1 MKKRLFAAGVFLAIG
16 LFLNIHTP
24 TIEVSWVVG
33 ILLLTIYLFAFEIV
47 SVDVAAISIMVLLG
61 LTYLLGPLIGLPGPL
76 VDPMHLFKGF
86 ASNAVVSIIAV
97 MIIGAGLDKT
107 GVMSNVASFILRI
120 GGSTETRI
128 IPVISSTVGVISS
141 FMQNVGA
148 AALFLPV
155 VGRISA
161 RTGLPMSR
169 LLMPMGFCAIL
180 GGTMTMVGSSPLILL
195 NDLIKNSNQT
205 LAPEQQME
213 TFSLFSVTPIGL
225 ALVATGIIYFIV
237 AGRFVLPLVKSKG
250 ESPDST
256 NHYFEELYGLA
267 GEVYEVVVPVGSSL
281 IGERIGDLEQMYN
294 IPFILGIDDNEQL
307 RLAPPSDIKITES
320 SVLAVKGPEEQIDEF
335 TARFGLEQ
343 RESLDRF
350 SEPLNPTRA
359 GIAEVVIHPRSHLI
373 GKALS
378 DVRMRR
384 TYGLNVMTIY
394 RDNEPI
400 QGILR
405 NLVLRSGDTMVVHT
419 SWNDLAAL
427 SKDRDFAVVTDFPH
441 EETRPQ
447 KVLPALICFGIAL
460 FMVLFTDIRLSVAL
474 LTGALGMV
482 LTGVLDIE
490 EAYKAVSWK
499 TVFLLASLIPLGLAV
514 ETSGTAK
521 WIADQVLFML
531 DGVPIWVLQGAIA
544 VLATFF
550 TLVMSNVGATV
561 LLVPLAVNIAIG
573 ADANPAVFALT
584 VAIATSNSFLIPT
597 HQVNALIM
605 GPGGYRVP
613 DYMKAGGIMTI
624 LFLVVMMIMM
634 NIVF

>member
-1 MKKRLFAAGVFLAIG
+1 MKKRLFAAGVFVAFG
-16 LFLNIHTP
+16 FFLNIYAP
-24 TIEVSWVVG
+24 TLEVSWVVG

-61 LTYLLGPLIGLPGPL
+61 LTYLLGPLLGLDGPL
-76 VDPMHLFKGF
+76 VDPMYLFNGF
-86 ASNAVVSIIAV
+86 ASNAVISIIAV

-107 GVMSNVASFILRI
+107 GVMSKVASFILRI

-180 GGTMTMVGSSPLILL
+180 GGTITMVGSSPLILL

-225 ALVATGIIYFIV
+225 ALVATGIIYFII
-237 AGRFVLPLVKSKG
+237 AGRFVLPSMKSKG

-256 NHYFEELYGLA
+256 DHYFEELYGLT
-267 GEVYEVVVPVGSSL
+267 GEVRELLVPKGSKLVG
-281 IGERIGDLEQMYN
+281 EKVGDLEQMYN
-294 IPFILGIDDNEQL
+294 IPFILGLDDNEQL
-307 RLAPPSDIKITES
+307 RLAPPSDVAIAES
-320 SVLAVKGPEEQIDEF
+320 SVLAVKGPKEQVDEF
-335 TARFGLEQ
+335 AKRFGLEA
-343 RESLDRF
+343 RASLDRF
-350 SEPLNPTRA
+350 AEPLNPTRA
-359 GIAEVVIHPRSHLI
+359 GIAEVVVHPRSHII
-373 GKALS
+373 GKALA

-384 TYGLNVMTIY
+384 TYGLNVMTVH
-394 RDNEPI
+394 RNNEPI
-400 QGILR
+400 RGILR
-405 NLVLRSGDTMVVHT
+405 NLVLQSGDTLVVHT

-482 LTGVLDIE
+482 LTKVLDIE

-521 WIADQVLFML
+521 WIADQVLL
-531 DGVPIWVLQGAIA
+531 ALEGVPVWVLQGAIA

-613 DYMKAGGIMTI
+613 DYMKAGGIMTL

-634 NIVF
+634 GLVF